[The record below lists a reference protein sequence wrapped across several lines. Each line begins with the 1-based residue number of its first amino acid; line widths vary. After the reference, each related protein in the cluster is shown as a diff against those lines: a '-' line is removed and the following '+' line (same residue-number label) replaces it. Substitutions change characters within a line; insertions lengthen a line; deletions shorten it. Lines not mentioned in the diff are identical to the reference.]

1 MALNSPKLTIATFE
15 AGMTDLADAFN
26 RTLTEG
32 MLKTYYR
39 RINFCT
45 DKEFLQTVNDI
56 LDKSDWFPT
65 IKVLLDY
72 LPEPERWE
80 PTIEELCS

>member
-26 RTLTEG
+26 RTLNEG
-32 MLKTYYR
+32 LLKTYYR

-45 DKEFLQTVNDI
+45 DKEFLQAVNDI

-65 IKVLLDY
+65 IKLFLEW
-72 LPEPERWE
+72 LPEPEVYQPSLE
-80 PTIEELCS
+80 DLIS